1 MIVILNI
8 KCEVNISTLRREIQF
23 YQAKSMLG
31 FLSSLPVLSN
41 RLMEGKR
48 ESYERQHVL
57 EFNFRSGGNIYR
69 SHNQPTSPLNTFVAM
84 FPWIVVL
91 LMSWNWLWC
100 REYYTY
106 SLRQAEIDISVWKP
120 LGFDTF
126 ANFFE
131 GFGFGEFCL
140 GKKVSISE
148 NLFPNKSR
156 FRRIWSRKRSIVFG
170 FGKFRIG
177 KKVLVSVSVKIL
189 ILSFIANRVCQ
200 K

>member
-1 MIVILNI
+1 MIFISII

-91 LMSWNWLWC
+91 LMSWNWLWF

-140 GKKVSISE
+140 GKKVSVSVSE
-148 NLFPNKSR
+148 NLVSKKSLS
-156 FRRIWSRKRSIVFG
+156 FS
-170 FGKFRIG
+170 FGKFGLRKNVQFQKIFAEMAL
-177 KKVLVSVSVKIL
+177 LV
-189 ILSFIANRVCQ
+189 
-200 K
+200 